1 MSSDVSENLIENR
14 IPKLPKLQFNYLYVK
29 PNNRNNIEAI
39 AFMGNW
45 PAEFDNYFEVDYE
58 RMFRKSFMPVIES
71 MFKIKGWIKD
81 KEKIEIESSG
91 LDDFFV

>member
-1 MSSDVSENLIENR
+1 M
-14 IPKLPKLQFNYLYVK
+14 
-29 PNNRNNIEAI
+29 NIKTLVYSVPIAI
-39 AFMGNW
+39 IVMCTSGCTTQV
-45 PAEFDNYFEVDYE
+45 DNYFEVDYE